1 MDIEFGNKNPDISER
16 RLMLIMGMLVVSAI
30 VHTTLM
36 FFLQDCSFAPVA
48 PEVHSD
54 RKWSK
59 DVPVMEISKLVGDP
73 LALKENLE
81 ARPAAAPVTLKEEE
95 RVEQFQGVESSVT
108 PPTVLDSSIS
118 LPANESVAQSPLP
131 DVAKLQPRQEILQIT
146 KPVVPDSEAAL
157 PRVVV
162 PDLPRVKVAND
173 ITPAFDLM
181 DNSAHSSLS
190 QVSAPSTTTD
200 PGIGNSKPLVP
211 ALAPPS
217 ISDDLE
223 LLGLQR
229 IKPTVAPIT
238 IGGSP
243 TGSDAAKKGSE
254 VKKDVAEQ
262 IQKIESSVQPAPLP
276 TAVVDEKLV
285 QKEKE
290 AVRVLRDEEN
300 VTALPFDKNV
310 NVSLGQWIDRDHP
323 QFKYFHVRISS
334 KKENPLPVISK
345 DIVFLLDASGSI
357 GPERLISC
365 RSALREE
372 LRKLNSGDRFNIV
385 AFRDKFQ
392 YAFTDTAWRAVDSK
406 AFREAD
412 EWISDVTAHGN
423 TDVFRTLRSV
433 LNMPRDP
440 ARPIVALVITD
451 GVATSG
457 LTRNAEIISR
467 FTELNGG
474 LISIYMYGVRKDANQ
489 YLMDMLTRASRG
501 SWTRYTGLF
510 RVRSASGLGDFT
522 AQYQSPVLS
531 DISAVFS
538 SSSRADV
545 YPKHVAN
552 LCEGQAIDIYGMC
565 PADQKELVFS
575 VRGLNG
581 AKAYESFFRLPF
593 SAASKLDSDVKRE
606 WAQRR
611 LYAMVAAY
619 TMHPNKMLMDEMHK
633 FAKDYKLDIPYEREL
648 KK

>member
-1 MDIEFGNKNPDISER
+1 MDIEFGNRNPDVTER
-16 RLMLIMGMLVVSAI
+16 RLMLITGMLVVSAI

-36 FFLQDCSFAPVA
+36 FFLQDCAFAPVA
-48 PEVHSD
+48 PDVHSE

-59 DVPVMEISKLVGDP
+59 DVPVMEISKLSGDP
-73 LALKENLE
+73 LALRENME
-81 ARPAAAPVTLKEEE
+81 ARPAAAPVTLKEED
-95 RVEQFQGVESSVT
+95 RVEQLQSVESSAT
-108 PPTVLDSSIS
+108 PPSVMDSSVS
-118 LPANESVAQSPLP
+118 LPANESVVQSPLP

-146 KPVVPDSEAAL
+146 KPVVPDSDAAL

-162 PDLPRVKVAND
+162 PNVPRVKVAND

-181 DNSAHSSLS
+181 DSSARSSFAP
-190 QVSAPSTTTD
+190 VKAPSSTTE
-200 PGIGNSKPLVP
+200 PGMGFSKSLAPR
-211 ALAPPS
+211 LAPPQ

-229 IKPTVAPIT
+229 IKPAVTPIT
-238 IGGSP
+238 IGGAPSN
-243 TGSDAAKKGSE
+243 DAGKKGEAAS
-254 VKKDVAEQ
+254 KKDVSEET
-262 IQKIESSVQPAPLP
+262 QKVESSVQPAPLP

-285 QKEKE
+285 QREKE

-300 VTALPFDKNV
+300 ATALPFEKNV
-310 NVSLGQWIDRDHP
+310 NVALGQWVDPDHP

-392 YAFTDTAWRAVDSK
+392 YAFTDTAWRAVDSR

-412 EWISDVTAHGN
+412 EWISDITAHGN

-510 RVRSASGLGDFT
+510 RVRSASSLGEFT

-531 DISAVFS
+531 DISVVFS

-552 LCEGQAIDIYGMC
+552 LCEEQAIDIYGMC
-565 PADQKELVFS
+565 PANQKELVFS

-593 SAASKLDSDVKRE
+593 SAAGKLDGDVKKA

-619 TMHPNKMLMDEMHK
+619 TMHPNAMLMNEMHK
-633 FAKDYKLDIPYEREL
+633 FAKDYELEIPYEKEL